1 MTGNRQDVR
10 QLTQIQR
17 WLQAVIT
24 HPDGV
29 EAGMASDAAR
39 SEIDVS
45 PDRVEE
51 VVDRSER
58 RTSVERLE
66 VYANAYY
73 ARLLECL
80 RDEYPALL
88 HAAGEEVFDGLAF
101 GYLQAYPS
109 QSYTLGDLSRRF
121 ARYLEETRPTD
132 EDEADAGA
140 GPSWP
145 EFLID
150 LVRLERCYSDVFDGP
165 GAERMSLLDAAALKD
180 LSPEAWMQARLVTV
194 PCLRLLPLRFPVHE
208 YATAVREKTD
218 PDLPEP
224 TPTWLAV
231 SRINY
236 VVRRWTLSPVQF
248 ELLAALIE
256 GQSVGAAIER
266 AAILAVESGESVEG
280 LAASLRDWFAE
291 WSSAGFFQA
300 VELPGSREGESSIK

>member
-1 MTGNRQDVR
+1 MTSHRRELR
-10 QLTQIQR
+10 QLAQIQR
-17 WLQAVIT
+17 WLQAIIT

-29 EAGMASDAAR
+29 EAALSSSEAR
-39 SEIDVS
+39 AEINVPPERIDDV
-45 PDRVEE
+45 VEP
-51 VVDRSER
+51 SKR

-66 VYANAYY
+66 IYANAYY

-88 HAAGEEVFDGLAF
+88 HAAGDEVFDGLAF

-121 ARYLEETRPTD
+121 AQYLEETRPTD

-208 YATAVREKTD
+208 YATAVREKQN
-218 PDLPEP
+218 PD
-224 TPTWLAV
+224 
-231 SRINY
+231 
-236 VVRRWTLSPVQF
+236 
-248 ELLAALIE
+248 
-256 GQSVGAAIER
+256 
-266 AAILAVESGESVEG
+266 
-280 LAASLRDWFAE
+280 
-291 WSSAGFFQA
+291 
-300 VELPGSREGESSIK
+300 

>member
-10 QLTQIQR
+10 QLAQIQR

-24 HPDGV
+24 HPDGI

-51 VVDRSER
+51 VVDRSKR

-109 QSYTLGDLSRRF
+109 QSYTLGELSRRF
-121 ARYLEETRPTD
+121 AQYLEETRPTD
-132 EDEADAGA
+132 EDEADA

-150 LVRLERCYSDVFDGP
+150 LVRLERCYSDVFDGS
-165 GAERMSLLDAAALKD
+165 GAERMSLLNAAALKD

-194 PCLRLLPLRFPVHE
+194 PCLRLISLRFPVHE
-208 YATAVREKTD
+208 YATAVREKKN

-248 ELLAALIE
+248 ELLGSLID
-256 GQSVGAAIER
+256 GQTVGSAIER
-266 AAILAVESGESVEG
+266 AATLAVESGESVER
-280 LAASLRDWFAE
+280 LAGNLRDWFAE

-300 VELPGSREGESSIK
+300 IELPGSSER

>member
-10 QLTQIQR
+10 QLAQIQR
-17 WLQAVIT
+17 WLQTVIT

-39 SEIDVS
+39 SEIDIS
-45 PDRVEE
+45 ADRVEE
-51 VVDRSER
+51 VIDRSKR

-66 VYANAYY
+66 IYANAYY

-88 HAAGEEVFDGLAF
+88 HAAGDEVFDGLAF

-109 QSYTLGDLSRRF
+109 QSYTLGELSRRF
-121 ARYLEETRPTD
+121 AQYLEETRPTD
-132 EDEADAGA
+132 EDEAGA

-180 LSPEAWMQARLVTV
+180 LSPEVWMQARLVTV
-194 PCLRLLPLRFPVHE
+194 PCLRLLSLRFPVHE
-208 YATAVREKTD
+208 YATAVREKQN

-248 ELLAALIE
+248 ELLAALID
-256 GQSVGAAIER
+256 GQTVGTAIER
-266 AAILAVESGESVEG
+266 AARLAVEAGDSVDR
-280 LAASLRDWFAE
+280 LADSLRDWFAE
-291 WSSAGFFQA
+291 WSSAGFFRGIQHP
-300 VELPGSREGESSIK
+300 LS